1 MSPAV
6 PDDEY
11 VLRRIPAVHLDPAL
25 RHPVAAAVAFRPT
38 PNDMTGLSVY
48 LASAYP
54 GNPAGILA
62 DIQPEERR
70 STYSVVR
77 IPVAAIRAV
86 GLDVVVEEAELPGH
100 AVIPQLTRAA
110 READKAWA
118 NHVQL
123 LLAQAAELVHS
134 PPSTG

>member
-1 MSPAV
+1 M
-6 PDDEY
+6 
-11 VLRRIPAVHLDPAL
+11 
-25 RHPVAAAVAFRPT
+25 
-38 PNDMTGLSVY
+38 SVY

-62 DIQPEERR
+62 DIQPDEKQA
-70 STYSVVR
+70 TYSVVR
-77 IPVAAIRAV
+77 IPVAAVRAL
-86 GLDVVVEEAELPGH
+86 GLDVVAEPAELPGH

-134 PPSTG
+134 PTSTG